1 MATSIGNRGQSEN
14 PEVEQQEQR
23 IQLQRRERR
32 TLRKQLFGQEVAR
45 IPSPQPPKRGFGRAI
60 QRRQQTASTSM
71 RPIPE
76 PPRPLRPPQQGRNS
90 LSSIRSSVQPLRP
103 ISEITPQRLPT
114 TINGSTRIQNSDP
127 KNYRTQE
134 SGYRRGEQASNSSA
148 RINPWQVQPQS
159 TISPRSSLPVAG
171 SQTPKSLDAGSRGK
185 GRASASSPALRA
197 FRTAVSALP
206 PLNLLRDS
214 GQRRPTN
221 NPSRTVTNV
230 ASPVQE
236 GKANGRRVKPKV
248 ASQTSRS
255 QINPTAKRP
264 PKQKRP
270 THPLAYI
277 IRLLILG
284 IGIGAIA
291 GTLLSALDPAM
302 QVSSVKSPES
312 AKSQAQESPKPVSQP
327 TPLALSQEILPL
339 KSQVQALAANNPKLE
354 PGVFIVDLDT
364 GAYID
369 INSRSAFASAST
381 IKLPILVALFQDVDT
396 GKIRL
401 DESLILQS
409 EMIASG
415 SGDLQYQKPGTKF
428 TVLELATK
436 MITISDNTATNMI
449 ISRLGGTEALTRR
462 FRAWNLTTTVIQN
475 PLPDLEGTNVTSPQE
490 LAAVISMVNQ
500 GQLVSLPSRDRILS
514 IMQHNEINTL
524 LPQGLGSGAVIAHKT
539 GNIGSVLADVGLVN
553 MPSGK
558 SYIISVMVKR
568 PFNDASAQEVIRKI
582 SQTAYDYFNQPGVSP
597 STSSMPSDS
606 TATGSRDFALDN
618 QVR

>member
-1 MATSIGNRGQSEN
+1 MAASIGNRGQSEN
-14 PEVEQQEQR
+14 PEAEQQEQR
-23 IQLQRRERR
+23 IQRQRRERR
-32 TLRKQLFGQEVAR
+32 SLRKQLFGQEVAR
-45 IPSPQPPKRGFGRAI
+45 IPSPQPPKRSFGRAMR
-60 QRRQQTASTSM
+60 RRQQTASTSM

-76 PPRPLRPPQQGRNS
+76 PPRPLLPPQQQRLKS
-90 LSSIRSSVQPLRP
+90 PSPIHSSVQSLRP
-103 ISEITPQRLPT
+103 VSPITPQRPPT
-114 TINGSTRIQNSDP
+114 VTHGSTRIQSSDP

-134 SGYRRGEQASNSSA
+134 SGYRRGEQTSNSSA
-148 RINPWQVQPQS
+148 RINPWQVKPPS
-159 TISPRSSLPVAG
+159 TISPRSSLPTTN
-171 SQTPKSLDAGSRGK
+171 SPTPKSLDASPRGK
-185 GRASASSPALRA
+185 GRDRTVPALRA
-197 FRTAVSALP
+197 IRSAVSALP
-206 PLNLLRDS
+206 ALNLLRDS
-214 GQRRPTN
+214 GKRRRDN
-221 NPSRTVTNV
+221 NPSQTVTNV

-236 GKANGRRVKPKV
+236 GKANGRRVKQKV
-248 ASQTSRS
+248 ASPTSRI
-255 QINPTAKRP
+255 QTNPTAKRP
-264 PKQKRP
+264 PRQKRP

-339 KSQVQALAANNPKLE
+339 KSQVQALAANNPKLQ

-369 INSRSAFASAST
+369 INSRSTFASAST

-401 DESLILQS
+401 DESLTLQS

-436 MITISDNTATNMI
+436 MITISDNTATNML

-490 LAAVISMVNQ
+490 LAGLMSMINQ

-568 PFNDASAQEVIRKI
+568 PFNDASAQELIRKI
-582 SQTAYDYFNQPGVSP
+582 SQTAYDHFNQPGVSP
-597 STSSMPSDS
+597 RTSSMPSDS

-618 QVR
+618 YGQ

>member
-1 MATSIGNRGQSEN
+1 VAASIGNRGQSDN
-14 PEVEQQEQR
+14 PEAEQQEQR

-45 IPSPQPPKRGFGRAI
+45 IPSPQPPKRSFGRAI
-60 QRRQQTASTSM
+60 RRRQQTASTSM
-71 RPIPE
+71 RPMPE
-76 PPRPLRPPQQGRNS
+76 PPRPLRPQQQGLKSPSS
-90 LSSIRSSVQPLRP
+90 LHSSVQPLRP
-103 ISEITPQRLPT
+103 ISEIIPQRPPT
-114 TINGSTRIQNSDP
+114 TTNGSTRIQNSDP

-134 SGYRRGEQASNSSA
+134 SGYRRGEQLSNSSA

-159 TISPRSSLPVAG
+159 TTSPRSSLPATN
-171 SQTPKSLDAGSRGK
+171 SPTPKSLDAGSRGK
-185 GRASASSPALRA
+185 GRDRVSSPAVRALRS
-197 FRTAVSALP
+197 AVSAFP

-214 GQRRPTN
+214 RQRRRDN
-221 NPSRTVTNV
+221 NPSRTVTN
-230 ASPVQE
+230 ATSPVQE
-236 GKANGRRVKPKV
+236 GKANGRRVKPRV
-248 ASQTSRS
+248 ASQTSRI
-255 QINPTAKRP
+255 QANPTPKRP

-302 QVSSVKSPES
+302 QVSSVKSHES
-312 AKSQAQESPKPVSQP
+312 AKSQVQESPKPVSQP

-339 KSQVQALAANNPKLE
+339 KSQVQALAANNPKLQ

-369 INSRSAFASAST
+369 INSRSPFASAST
-381 IKLPILVALFQDVDT
+381 IKLPILVALFQDVDK

-401 DESLILQS
+401 DESLTLQS
-409 EMIASG
+409 EMIAAG
-415 SGDLQYQKPGTKF
+415 SGDLQYQKPGAKF
-428 TVLELATK
+428 TVLQLATK
-436 MITISDNTATNMI
+436 MITISDNTATNMLV
-449 ISRLGGTEALTRR
+449 SRLGGTEALTRR
-462 FRAWNLTTTVIQN
+462 FREWNLTTTVMQN
-475 PLPDLEGTNVTSPQE
+475 PLPDLEGTNATSPQE
-490 LAAVISMVNQ
+490 LAALMSMINQ

-514 IMQHNEINTL
+514 IMQRNEINTL

-539 GNIGSVLADVGLVN
+539 GNIGSVLADAGLVN

-568 PFNDASAQEVIRKI
+568 PFNDASAQELIRKI